1 MSNDSFDVLVSSEAT
16 TAGAG
21 PCWEGYK
28 QVGMKKGKNGNMVPN
43 CVPIDTSISTSEE
56 SELAGKRTIAQTHAP
71 KKDRIKGSNKNKK
84 GSAKGIKAARKVKFS
99 ASVEKSLKEKV
110 AKHNEKASPGRKA
123 SLGMLKAVY
132 RRGAGAFSVSHR
144 PGMNRNQWA
153 MGRVNAFLRLLKS
166 GKPSNSA
173 YTTDNDLLPASHPR
187 STKKSNSITAAG
199 LVPEEQELAA
209 ALIEIATKYGKFN
222 EDATGIWAGYTP
234 AAENKDQE
242 IGVHCGNC
250 VLYAGGDQCQIISL
264 PVEPMGVCR
273 FAVLPDG
280 VIKKDFG
287 PTEEELQ
294 DYAYDQEL
302 TVELG
307 SKEDYF
313 YPEDAILAMAEYSG
327 FGYEVEPAIRASW
340 LRGVRNGDDPFVRAS
355 LLASLGH
362 ESLDADL
369 LPKIEEGNQE

>member
-28 QVGMKKGKNGNMVPN
+28 QVGMKKGKNGKMVPN

-56 SELAGKRTIAQTHAP
+56 SELAGKRTIAQTPAP

-264 PVEPMGVCR
+264 SVEPMGVCR

-369 LPKIEEGNQE
+369 LPKIEEGTQE

>member
-1 MSNDSFDVLVSSEAT
+1 MSDESFDVLVSSDPM
-16 TAGAG
+16 TAGSG
-21 PCWEGYK
+21 PCWDGYK
-28 QVGMKKGKNGNMVPN
+28 QVGWKMKNGKRVPN
-43 CVPIDTSISTSEE
+43 CVPASTSIETSDDA
-56 SELAGKRTIAQTHAP
+56 ELAKKRKIAQTPAP
-71 KKDRIKGSNKNKK
+71 KKDRVYGSNKNKK
-84 GSAKGIKAARKVKFS
+84 GSAKGTKEARKVKFS

-294 DYAYDQEL
+294 EYAYDKEL
-302 TVELG
+302 TVELNE
-307 SKEDYF
+307 KEDYV

-327 FGYEVEPAIRASW
+327 FGYEAEPAIRASW

-362 ESLDADL
+362 ESLDGDL
-369 LPKIEEGNQE
+369 LPVVEEGTEE

>member
-43 CVPIDTSISTSEE
+43 CVPIDTSISTFEE
-56 SELAGKRTIAQTHAP
+56 SELAGKRTIAQTPAP

-369 LPKIEEGNQE
+369 LPKIEEGTQE

>member
-1 MSNDSFDVLVSSEAT
+1 MSKT
-16 TAGAG
+16 
-21 PCWEGYK
+21 
-28 QVGMKKGKNGNMVPN
+28 
-43 CVPIDTSISTSEE
+43 IS
-56 SELAGKRTIAQTHAP
+56 QTPAP
-71 KKDRIKGSNKNKK
+71 KSDRIKGSSKNKK
-84 GSAKGIKAARKVKFS
+84 DSAKGTKAARKVKFS
-99 ASVEKSLKEKV
+99 AATEASLKEKV
-110 AKHNEKASPGRKA
+110 SKHNEKAPSGRKA

-153 MGRVNAFLRLLKS
+153 MGRVNAFLKLLKS
-166 GKPSNSA
+166 GKPTNSA
-173 YTTDNDLLPASHPR
+173 YTTDNDLLPSGHPR
-187 STKKSNSITAAG
+187 SSKKSNSITAAG

-209 ALIEIATKYGKFN
+209 ALVEIANKYGKFN
-222 EDATGIWAGYTP
+222 EDETGIWAGYTP
-234 AAENKDQE
+234 ASENKDQE

-280 VIKKDFG
+280 AIKK
-287 PTEEELQ
+287 EEKPSMKDVEEF
-294 DYAYDQEL
+294 AYEQEL
-302 TVELG
+302 NVELKN
-307 SKEDYF
+307 KEDYL

-327 FGYEVEPAIRASW
+327 YGYEAEEAIRASW

-362 ESLDADL
+362 ASLDGDL
-369 LPKIEEGNQE
+369 LPEFEEGTQE

>member
-16 TAGAG
+16 TAAAG

-28 QVGMKKGKNGNMVPN
+28 QVGMKKGKNGKMVPN

-56 SELAGKRTIAQTHAP
+56 SELAGKRTIAQTPAP

-264 PVEPMGVCR
+264 SVEPMGVCR

>member
-1 MSNDSFDVLVSSEAT
+1 MSSESFDVLVSSDSL
-16 TAGAG
+16 TAANKG
-21 PCWEGYK
+21 PCWDGYK
-28 QVGMKKGKNGNMVPN
+28 QVGMKKGKDGKMVPN
-43 CVPIDTSISTSEE
+43 CVPVDASNDSEF
-56 SELAGKRTIAQTHAP
+56 AAKKRTISQTPAP
-71 KKDRIKGSNKNKK
+71 AKDRIKGSTKNKK
-84 GSAKGIKAARKVKFS
+84 GSAKGTKAARKVKFS
-99 ASVEKSLKEKV
+99 ASVEASLKEKV

-187 STKKSNSITAAG
+187 STKKSNSITASG
-199 LVPEEQELAA
+199 LVPEEQDLAA
-209 ALIEIATKYGKFN
+209 ALIEIADKYGKFN
-222 EDATGIWAGYTP
+222 EDGTGIWAGYTP
-234 AAENKDQE
+234 AAENKDAE
-242 IGVHCGNC
+242 IGVTCANC
-250 VLYAGGDQCQIISL
+250 VLYQGPGQCQIIAF
-264 PVEPMGVCR
+264 PVEPTGKCR
-273 FAVLPDG
+273 FAVLPEGAVKVSD
-280 VIKKDFG
+280 K
-287 PTEEELQ
+287 PTMEELEEFM
-294 DYAYDQEL
+294 YDQEL
-302 TVELG
+302 TVELKN
-307 SKEDYF
+307 KEDYF

-362 ESLDADL
+362 ESLDGDL
-369 LPKIEEGNQE
+369 LPVVEEGTEE

>member
-56 SELAGKRTIAQTHAP
+56 SELAGKRTIAQTPAP

-369 LPKIEEGNQE
+369 LPKIEEGSQE